1 MIHKFLN
8 PLQMLQRTIT
18 LDDYDIQ
25 CESENGGIEQVVVI
39 QKCDIDQS
47 TVTISDR
54 EITAI
59 SPKTGK
65 QAYRWTP
72 DLEHAMASDNGT
84 RSSEN
89 NSYFRTHSLMVQFT
103 DDEDVTAKLDEDAG
117 RVFLVAFVKYAVPE
131 GDSDKYKAFGF
142 FNGLR
147 LTTSEGPV
155 GQLYED
161 LRGHTLNFEV
171 KELTRALKIDSSL
184 VEAMLN
190 PPS

>member
-1 MIHKFLN
+1 MFNKLLN
-8 PLQMLQRTIT
+8 PLEMIQRVIT

-25 CESENGGIEQVVVI
+25 CEAENGGIDQVLVAQV
-39 QKCDIDQS
+39 CDIDYTS
-47 TVTISDR
+47 VTITDR

-59 SPKTGK
+59 SMKTGK

-72 DLEHAMASDNGT
+72 DLEHAMASDNGN

-117 RVFLVAFVKYAVPE
+117 RVFLVAFVKYAVAE
-131 GDSDKYKAFGF
+131 GETAKYKAFGF

-171 KELTRALKIDSSL
+171 KELTRALKIDSAV
-184 VEAMLN
+184 VEALLD

>member
-1 MIHKFLN
+1 
-8 PLQMLQRTIT
+8 MLQRTIT